1 MLKLHRIAP
10 ELIWAKDPI
19 EKFCCWGKIVYHWVA
34 TSICSDEED
43 DDDDDDDEDEE
54 IRGGGGGGGGGLSSD
69 KSSVEIPYTALHA
82 S

>member
-19 EKFCCWGKIVYHWVA
+19 AKFCCWGKIAYHWVT
-34 TSICSDEED
+34 TSICSDEEDD

-54 IRGGGGGGGGGLSSD
+54 IRGGGGGGRGRRGRRRTVVGQIFS
-69 KSSVEIPYTALHA
+69 
-82 S
+82 